1 MNHLTKL
8 ALPIGLGLVAA
19 FLNYKTV
26 NARLQPQFFVRVSDD
41 LKAGDSF
48 SDTNLTQVPLYG
60 DTSDLEQTFVPWKE
74 RAVLYQRPVPRD
86 LKAGDVVFW
95 RDATAPT
102 LKLSADAGE
111 LEFHVPFRDLQA
123 VPKDIRAGQQ
133 VSFRLGVDKTK
144 LRGDARTN
152 YVAADAVDQKIGPFR
167 VLEVGGFDPAG
178 AEEAARSNG
187 YIKVAVK
194 WDDQRMERLSQAMET
209 HSVERVLGVFV
220 DG

>member
-8 ALPIGLGLVAA
+8 ALPVGLGLVAA

-26 NARLQPQFFVRVSDD
+26 SARIQPQYFVRVSED
-41 LKAGDSF
+41 LQAGESF
-48 SDTNLTQVPLYG
+48 SGDNLTKVSLQG
-60 DTSDLEQTFVPWKE
+60 ERSDLSKTFVPWKE
-74 RAVLYQRPVPRD
+74 RAVLYQRPVPRN
-86 LKAGDVVFW
+86 LQAGDIVFW

-102 LKLSADAGE
+102 LKLSAEPGE
-111 LEFHVPFRDLQA
+111 LEFHVAFRDLQA

-133 VSFRLGVDKTK
+133 VSFRVGTDTTK

-152 YVAADAVDQKIGPFR
+152 YVANATTDQKIGPFR
-167 VLEVGGFDPAG
+167 VLEVGGFDVSG
-178 AEEAARSNG
+178 EEDAARSNG

-194 WDDQRMERLSQAMET
+194 WDDERMERLSQAMET
-209 HSVERVLGVFV
+209 HSVERVLGVFL